1 MQKLANQKASS
12 RSFCVCKELGTTSVG
27 NQNFWSKLLSYQILS
42 RSACRLP
49 QIPFYRGFFENWEG
63 PGTSFQATFFIKI
76 FDKEFSFVSLHKL
89 AKFHYQ
95 TVFTFKLFSKE
106 FLMFHAWVFDDLMT
120 FEYLESQNLIISR
133 MKRAF
138 EVKEKIF
145 FLVSQLLS
153 FKLAKQTSKNVAA
166 TPFKYFCTSFA
177 QLISFSKLVLN

>member
-1 MQKLANQKASS
+1 
-12 RSFCVCKELGTTSVG
+12 
-27 NQNFWSKLLSYQILS
+27 
-42 RSACRLP
+42 
-49 QIPFYRGFFENWEG
+49 
-63 PGTSFQATFFIKI
+63 
-76 FDKEFSFVSLHKL
+76 
-89 AKFHYQ
+89 
-95 TVFTFKLFSKE
+95 
-106 FLMFHAWVFDDLMT
+106 MFHAWVFDDLMT

-177 QLISFSKLVLN
+177 QFISFSELVLN